1 MPSQNKFCTPYNPS
15 PFPLSLHKMNNTPNQ
30 KDDNL
35 FLPNFCDV
43 NTVFFGIIV
52 TELLV
57 FVLVLV
63 PLGQKGLDWYDV
75 KTNLITDL
83 AMTSLFV
90 QWITLFSMALLC
102 GMHRWLTQLDNNIM
116 AGFISYLIILLVTYV
131 VSELAWQVAFF
142 SLETTS
148 SGMATPHLMLFTN
161 SVISTLIS
169 VLILGYLYQRHLIK
183 KSVAVLSYLIILTI
197 TLIVSEWP
205 TALQMMPSDQ
215 AMPHQLF
222 LWRNM
227 GMSAIISAVA
237 LRYFYIQY
245 QWKKEVELNA
255 NAHAQA
261 LQARIRPHFLFNSMN
276 TIASLIRFKPKL
288 AEEVVEDFADLFRA
302 SLSDVKTAVT
312 FQEEITWCQQY
323 LGIEALRLGERL
335 QVVWEIDSIPED
347 ALFPPLCLQPLL
359 ENAIYHG
366 IQPLPEGGSI
376 AIIGRFDNH
385 SIQLDIENPF
395 AETQSKHQGNRIAQD
410 NIHQR
415 LRLFYGK
422 QAKLSVLQTIDSYQV
437 NLSFPYILKT

>member
-1 MPSQNKFCTPYNPS
+1 
-15 PFPLSLHKMNNTPNQ
+15 MNNNPNQ

-63 PLGQKGLDWYDV
+63 PLGQKGVDWDEV
-75 KTNLITDL
+75 KTHLITNL

-90 QWITLFSMALLC
+90 QWITLSSMALLC
-102 GMHRWLTQLDNNIM
+102 AIRRWLAQLEHNIM

-131 VSELAWQVAFF
+131 ISEIAWQVA
-142 SLETTS
+142 SLETNLS
-148 SGMATPHLMLFTN
+148 EIASHQFILLKKI
-161 SVISTLIS
+161 VISTVIS
-169 VLILGYLYQRHLIK
+169 VLILGYLYQRRLIE
-183 KSVAVLSYLIILTI
+183 KSVAILSYLIVLML
-197 TLIVSEWP
+197 TLIISEWP
-205 TALQMMPSDQ
+205 TDQMISSTQ
-215 AMPHQLF
+215 AMSHQLF

-245 QWKKEVELNA
+245 LWKKEIEVNA

-288 AEEVVEDFADLFRA
+288 AEQVVEDFADLFRA

-312 FQEEITWCQQY
+312 FQEEITWCRQY
-323 LGIEALRLGERL
+323 LRIEALRLGERL
-335 QVVWEIDSIPED
+335 QMLWEIDSVPED
-347 ALFPPLCLQPLL
+347 ALLPPLCLQPLL

-366 IQPLPEGGSI
+366 IQPLPEGGTI
-376 AIIGRFDNH
+376 RIIGRFEKH
-385 SIQLDIENPF
+385 HIQLDIENPF

-422 QAKLSVLQTIDSYQV
+422 QAKLSVLQTPESYHV
-437 NLSFPYILKT
+437 NLTFPYIQDICD

>member
-1 MPSQNKFCTPYNPS
+1 
-15 PFPLSLHKMNNTPNQ
+15 MNITPNR
-30 KDDNL
+30 KEDNL

-57 FVLVLV
+57 FVLVLA
-63 PLGQKGLDWYDV
+63 PLGQKSADWDEV
-75 KTNLITDL
+75 KTNLLTDL
-83 AMTSLFV
+83 AMLSLFV

-102 GMHRWLTQLDNNIM
+102 GIRRWLAQLDNNIM
-116 AGFISYLIILLVTYV
+116 AGFISYLIILLVTYA
-131 VSELAWQVAFF
+131 VSELAWQVAFL

-148 SGMATPHLMLFTN
+148 SWIATPHLSLFTN

-169 VLILGYLYQRHLIK
+169 ALILGYLYQRHLIK
-183 KSVAVLSYLIILTI
+183 KSVAVLSYLIILMM
-197 TLIVSEWP
+197 TLIVSEWLIF
-205 TALQMMPSDQ
+205 LQNTPS
-215 AMPHQLF
+215 AVPHQLF
-222 LWRNM
+222 LWRNI

-245 QWKKEVELNA
+245 QWKKETELNA

-288 AEEVVEDFADLFRA
+288 AEQVVEEFADLFRA
-302 SLSDVKTAVT
+302 SLSNVKTAVT
-312 FQEEITWCQQY
+312 FEEEITWCRQY
-323 LGIEALRLGERL
+323 LHIEALRLGERL
-335 QVVWEIDSIPED
+335 QVVWEIDCIPED

-366 IQPLPEGGSI
+366 IQPLPEGGTI
-376 AIIGRFDNH
+376 AIIGGFENQC
-385 SIQLDIENPF
+385 IQLDIENTF
-395 AETQSKHQGNRIAQD
+395 AETEFKHQGNRIAQD

-422 QAKLSVLQTIDSYQV
+422 KAKLNVLQTTESYHV
-437 NLSFPYILKT
+437 NLTFPYKTQNAP